1 MVAWVRSMKK
11 DIDMSVIISRHV
23 LRTKSIGV
31 CDELEYVL
39 EEGGQR
45 RR

>member
-1 MVAWVRSMKK
+1 MAWVRSMKK

-23 LRTKSIGV
+23 LRTKYIGV

-39 EEGGQR
+39 GEGGKR